1 MYNKKVTAET
11 ANGSSDD
18 SDNSDGGATT
28 IDIVSEAATAPA
40 TLQPGDES
48 SMVGVSISG
57 NSMFVYVYIAIL
69 SSMSIE
75 HHYPLCLCNTITL
88 YVYITLLPSMLLLQY
103 CLVSTSLFNLM
114 L

>member
-18 SDNSDGGATT
+18 SDNSDGAATT

-57 NSMFVYVYIAIL
+57 TNSIFVYVYIAIL

-75 HHYPLCLCNTITL
+75 QHWCLCSNTTV
-88 YVYITLLPSMLLLQY
+88 YGYITEA
-103 CLVSTSLFNLM
+103 CFIFI
-114 L
+114 